1 MDQRPG
7 FVEGRVAGVRIDP
20 ERYIPRAA
28 VFTRRKILR
37 AGTRLSR
44 ACPRRW
50 KREMTQNRDE

>member
-1 MDQRPG
+1 MIQPPG
-7 FVEGRVAGVRIDP
+7 AVKLLVGGVCIDP

-28 VFTRRKILR
+28 VFTRRNILR
-37 AGTRLSR
+37 AGTPLRR